1 MANDKINFEGSL
13 KNLEEIVQRLE
24 TGECTLDESIEL
36 FEKGIKLSDEC
47 SKRLDTARQ
56 RILTLTEA
64 QQEEDGNV

>member
-1 MANDKINFEGSL
+1 MSNDKINFEDSL

-64 QQEEDGNV
+64 QQEEVGNV